1 MSASSCLVKHGL
13 ETNVVWRQVLEEQ
26 DCQSGAAPFDFKG
39 AGFEFLT
46 VKTRDPLKCCLSEN
60 MAARFPPELTVMRSN

>member
-26 DCQSGAAPFDFKG
+26 DCQSGAAPFDFEG
-39 AGFEFLT
+39 AGFLYLLDCAKKRKKLAMKW
-46 VKTRDPLKCCLSEN
+46 V
-60 MAARFPPELTVMRSN
+60 A